1 MAGFDGHLKAAV
13 VVGILFTAYTL
24 TKLIANGVL
33 QTLEQRLTYF
43 ILAFAVVV
51 IFGILLDIDVW
62 SSIPRRLFGKVLI
75 AAAAVVPLYL
85 LVSDP
90 SRLYGVGALT
100 AALLGLESAPIEVV
114 GAGVV
119 LVSGIAVA
127 KTIGLGL
134 DEFISHRGII
144 HSKEFVLGCGAIAF
158 VGLWYWGMLPTLAA
172 GLLAVGVVLGGF
184 VHLSVDAFS

>member
-24 TKLIANGVL
+24 PKLVANGIL
-33 QTLEQRLTYF
+33 PTLEQRLAYF
-43 ILAFAVVV
+43 ILAFAAVVV
-51 IFGILLDIDVW
+51 TGILLDIDVW

-75 AAAAVVPLYL
+75 AAAIAVPLYL

-90 SRLYGVGALT
+90 SRLYGVGAL
-100 AALLGLESAPIEVV
+100 AATLLGFESVPIEVV
-114 GAGVV
+114 GASVV
-119 LVSGIAVA
+119 LISGIAAA
-127 KTIGLGL
+127 KAIGFGL

-144 HSKEFVLGCGAIAF
+144 HSKEFVLVCGATAF
-158 VGLWYWGMLPTLAA
+158 VGLWYWGTLPTLAA

-184 VHLSVDAFS
+184 IHLSVDAFS